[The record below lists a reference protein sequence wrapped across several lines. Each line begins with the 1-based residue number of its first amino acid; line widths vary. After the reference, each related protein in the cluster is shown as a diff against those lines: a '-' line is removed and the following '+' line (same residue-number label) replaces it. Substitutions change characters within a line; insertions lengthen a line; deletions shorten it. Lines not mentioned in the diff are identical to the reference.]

1 MFQPIVTLLGHGE
14 FTPRNSELDNL
25 LQYICAVEANEVL
38 CENILFV
45 LLGFDPIGLNQ
56 VNYIVIINQSCTILL
71 YFVIKCLNTV
81 VLISTGGIQ

>member
-45 LLGFDPIGLNQ
+45 LLGFDPIGFNQ
-56 VNYIVIINQSCTILL
+56 VYYIVTIDKTILL
-71 YFVIKCLNTV
+71 YFVIKRLKTV